1 MAADEISKIKNGDYL
16 DISLGLPYTT
26 VDNHTYVFS
35 YGAVNKDNQTPIYYQ
50 GIIVGYLVPAGN
62 TESYKQSVPQYSGQG
77 RLILIGMLL
86 IMTVVKNLQILEA
99 MVITKSFL
107 IMP

>member
-35 YGAVNKDNQTPIYYQ
+35 YGAVNKDNQTLIYYQ
-50 GIIVGYLVPAGN
+50 GMIVGYLVPAGN
-62 TESYKQSVPQYSGQG
+62 TESYKQSVAQYSGSANPNWNVIDNDNSEE
-77 RLILIGMLL
+77 LA
-86 IMTVVKNLQILEA
+86 NLGSNGYYQI
-99 MVITKSFL
+99 VFNT
-107 IMP
+107 